1 MILAVFDKKIDWECN
16 HTWKQSAYNTMWCLI
31 GCSIGDMG
39 TIYYFQV
46 NQIPWNT
53 LSIML
58 LAMTNGILTSIFLET
73 IIMLKQMDLK
83 AAFKTAIGMSLIS
96 MISMEIAMNLVEYL
110 VTGGAKINLMVMP
123 LMLLAGFLTPWP
135 YNYWRLKKFNKGCCN

>member
-1 MILAVFDKKIDWECN
+1 MLAVFDRTIDWNCYS
-16 HTWKQSAYNTMWCLI
+16 TWKQSAYNTMWCLI

-46 NQIPWNT
+46 NQIPWST

-58 LAMTNGILTSIFLET
+58 LAMTNGILTSIILET

-83 AAFKTAIGMSLIS
+83 SAFKTAVGMS
-96 MISMEIAMNLVEYL
+96 MI
-110 VTGGAKINLMVMP
+110 
-123 LMLLAGFLTPWP
+123 
-135 YNYWRLKKFNKGCCN
+135 